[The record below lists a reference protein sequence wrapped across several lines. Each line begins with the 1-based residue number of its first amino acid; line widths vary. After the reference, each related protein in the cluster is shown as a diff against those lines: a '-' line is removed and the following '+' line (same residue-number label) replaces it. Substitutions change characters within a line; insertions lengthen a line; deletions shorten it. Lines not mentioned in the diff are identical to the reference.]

1 MQRILRALCHSFLGL
16 VILIPALAARA
27 QEVQVEFV
35 YPPVR
40 FLSGDT
46 GADDERIEPSGVEP
60 IGDGS
65 LLLIADDKR
74 AGLVVVEAATGRAKH
89 SLLMGISDK
98 RPKWEELAHD
108 DEGGYYV
115 IGSRFFEEPS
125 KDGADKKTIAVPR
138 LLRFRLQSDG
148 GRETSPVVDPES
160 IIEWDITEAL
170 VAAGYRRDV
179 RKNEVNI
186 EGLAVR
192 TLRDPVGRLTLREL
206 VVGLREPHDSAR
218 AYAANITVFP
228 APNAKLALYPLFRFD
243 AGLRAGI
250 PSHVSSLDYLAA
262 WRGFFVLT
270 STEDQ
275 DNRYHGNTL
284 WFLSDDKIAA
294 ALPAALPRDTVNLDD
309 LRFVEPQKV
318 LVFGLDVKA
327 EGLCVLSE
335 EAGSS
340 KSPVRRARLALVY
353 DNDTAKTGEPGLLQF
368 ITLLRWP
375 DYTP

>member
-16 VILIPALAARA
+16 VILMPASAARA

-40 FLSGDT
+40 FLSAAT

-74 AGLVVVEAATGRAKH
+74 ASLIVVEAATGRAKH

-125 KDGADKKTIAVPR
+125 EDGADKKTIAAPR

-148 GRETSPVVDPES
+148 ERETSPVVDPES

-192 TLRDPVGRLTLREL
+192 TLRDPVGRLTLR
-206 VVGLREPHDSAR
+206 GASSSACASR
-218 AYAANITVFP
+218 MILP
-228 APNAKLALYPLFRFD
+228 
-243 AGLRAGI
+243 
-250 PSHVSSLDYLAA
+250 
-262 WRGFFVLT
+262 VLT
-270 STEDQ
+270 RPISRSCPPRTPSSRCILFSGSMPVYEQ
-275 DNRYHGNTL
+275 GSHHTCRPLTTWPRGGAFSCLPPPRTKTIVITATRYGFCPTIKSRRH
-284 WFLSDDKIAA
+284 S
-294 ALPAALPRDTVNLDD
+294 P
-309 LRFVEPQKV
+309 LRY
-318 LVFGLDVKA
+318 
-327 EGLCVLSE
+327 
-335 EAGSS
+335 
-340 KSPVRRARLALVY
+340 RAI
-353 DNDTAKTGEPGLLQF
+353 Q
-368 ITLLRWP
+368 
-375 DYTP
+375 

>member
-1 MQRILRALCHSFLGL
+1 M
-16 VILIPALAARA
+16 
-27 QEVQVEFV
+27 
-35 YPPVR
+35 
-40 FLSGDT
+40 
-46 GADDERIEPSGVEP
+46 EP

-74 AGLVVVEAATGRAKH
+74 AGLIVVEAATGRAKH

-125 KDGADKKTIAVPR
+125 KDGADKKTVAVPR

-218 AYAANITVFP
+218 AYAANITVLP
-228 APNAKLALYPLFRFD
+228 APHAKLALYPLFRFD
-243 AGLRAGI
+243 AGSRAGI

-275 DNRYHGNTL
+275 DNRYPQH
-284 WFLSDDKIAA
+284 AM
-294 ALPAALPRDTVNLDD
+294 V
-309 LRFVEPQKV
+309 FV
-318 LVFGLDVKA
+318 G
-327 EGLCVLSE
+327 
-335 EAGSS
+335 
-340 KSPVRRARLALVY
+340 R
-353 DNDTAKTGEPGLLQF
+353 
-368 ITLLRWP
+368 
-375 DYTP
+375 